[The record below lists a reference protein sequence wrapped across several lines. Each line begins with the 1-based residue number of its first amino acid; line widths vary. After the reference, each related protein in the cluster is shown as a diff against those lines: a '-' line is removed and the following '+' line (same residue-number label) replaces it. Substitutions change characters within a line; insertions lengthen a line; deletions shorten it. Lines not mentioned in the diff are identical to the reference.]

1 MKTKNKIA
9 YLVRFSIYLSIILYG
24 IFGNELGV
32 EICTFKRVF
41 GLDCFTCGLT
51 RAFMNFFRFNFTKAF
66 NFNPLIVIV
75 MPLFLFIVID
85 DVYSLIYY
93 LKTKKFRP
101 SFVGFYFGV

>member
-1 MKTKNKIA
+1 
-9 YLVRFSIYLSIILYG
+9 
-24 IFGNELGV
+24 
-32 EICTFKRVF
+32 
-41 GLDCFTCGLT
+41 
-51 RAFMNFFRFNFTKAF
+51 MNFFRFNFTKAF

-75 MPLFLFIVID
+75 MPLFLFVVID